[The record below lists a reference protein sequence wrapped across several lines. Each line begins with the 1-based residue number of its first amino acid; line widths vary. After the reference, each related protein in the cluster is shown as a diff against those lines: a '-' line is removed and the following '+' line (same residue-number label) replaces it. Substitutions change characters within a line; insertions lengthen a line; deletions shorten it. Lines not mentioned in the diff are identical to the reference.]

1 MGDCDAAQAVELI
14 RALRDHLREMT
25 RHLARVDGRDVP
37 GTNGHAT
44 RSETAALRRDIA
56 EAQMYIDRLY
66 RRYSAATGTSSRPHQ
81 RLFTTHVSSRWQ
93 GIDSVKTN
101 APSAARS

>member
-44 RSETAALRRDIA
+44 RLETAALRRDIA
-56 EAQMYIDRLY
+56 GAQMYIDRLY
-66 RRYSAATGTSSRPHQ
+66 RRYLGGNG
-81 RLFTTHVSSRWQ
+81 HVQ
-93 GIDSVKTN
+93 PPPPAIVHH
-101 APSAARS
+101 AR